1 MNSYRRYSIPAM
13 LVVQQQISVK
23 LSYNSVLIIETSFLS
38 GSLKESCRTS
48 HAAVALL
55 CLTFPCVGR

>member
-1 MNSYRRYSIPAM
+1 MNSYKHYSIYAI

-38 GSLKESCRTS
+38 GFHL
-48 HAAVALL
+48 
-55 CLTFPCVGR
+55 

>member
-1 MNSYRRYSIPAM
+1 MNSYRRYSIPAI

-48 HAAVALL
+48 HGSSGIAVLNISL
-55 CLTFPCVGR
+55 CG